1 MMKRNILIVEDE
13 KLYMKALVG
22 IAEQCNNTGAVF
34 CAETKERAYTYAV
47 EQQIDL
53 FLIDII
59 LVSGNPQDVSGMK
72 FAENLWQMERYRFVP
87 IIFITALVDEHMH
100 AFHKLHSYGYVEKP
114 FDSNKLRELIE
125 SALEF
130 PLVSDKEN
138 LYLYFR
144 QDGVIYSIIIEII
157 MWVETKDR
165 ILIVHTEDEDIEIR
179 YKTCNSIRKEL
190 PRKRFLQCSRKAIVN
205 RKYIKSIDRT
215 NRYITLKNGANIE
228 IGSTMRKKFFEEL
241 GNNDKFD

>member
-1 MMKRNILIVEDE
+1 MIKRTILIVEDD
-13 KLYMKALVG
+13 KPYMKALVG
-22 IAEQCNNTGAVF
+22 IAKQCDNTGAVF
-34 CAETKERAYTYAV
+34 CAETKEEAYTYAV
-47 EQQIDL
+47 EEQIDL

-59 LVSGNPQDVSGMK
+59 LNNGNPQDVSGMK
-72 FAENLWQMERYRFVP
+72 FAENLRQMDRYKFVP
-87 IIFITALVDEHMH
+87 IIFITALIDEYMH

-114 FDSNKLRELIE
+114 FDNNKLRELIT

-130 PLVSDKEN
+130 PLASDKEN

-157 MWVETKDR
+157 MWIETKNR

-205 RKYIKSIDRT
+205 RKYIKSIDRI
-215 NRYITLKNGANIE
+215 NRYIKLKNGTDIE
-228 IGSTMRKKFFEEL
+228 IGSIMRKKFFEEL